1 MTTAAN
7 PDDWRSDETAELFD
21 AILSLDDRDDAA
33 AFFRDLCTRREL
45 DEMSRRWRVVRMLA
59 EGIPYRQI
67 AADTGAS
74 TATVTRINQWL
85 RHGRGGY
92 VTTLSRLGLLP
103 ADFRKELQ

>member
-1 MTTAAN
+1 MTTAAD

-21 AILSLDDRDDAA
+21 AIISLEDRNEAA

-45 DEMSRRWRVVRMLA
+45 EEMSRRWRVVRLLA

-92 VTTLSRLGLLP
+92 VATLSRLGLLP
-103 ADFRKELQ
+103 TEFAEELR